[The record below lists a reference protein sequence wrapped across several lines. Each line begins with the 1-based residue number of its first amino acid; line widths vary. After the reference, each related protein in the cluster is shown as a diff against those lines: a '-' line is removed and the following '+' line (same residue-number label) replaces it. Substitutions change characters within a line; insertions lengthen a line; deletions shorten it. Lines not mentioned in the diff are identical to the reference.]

1 MNIRQALIFTVLITF
16 VVSLICISFFP
27 SIQSFMQYNTM
38 WNGLRHSLNALDA
51 HTVDTSIGLPQI
63 DSNDTLVCIPYLP
76 YGDLQLARLKN
87 FVNNGGTLMVMDDFG
102 FGNDILAYLGIESRF
117 SGAPLLDPLYCYKNQ
132 WLPEITDFSP
142 AVSRN
147 VKEIVLNHATALL
160 NIDNSRV
167 IAWSSSSSYLDRN
180 ENGSYD
186 QGEPKG
192 PLPVAAKI
200 PLGTGTI
207 ILVSDP
213 SILLNSML
221 IKDDNLSFIK
231 SLTGVD
237 TGSSILIDTSH
248 LTQDPMN
255 IVKTKLMDI
264 KEVLAQP
271 YALISI
277 LCLLF
282 VIASIYFLK
291 IGGSL
296 GREL

>member
-1 MNIRQALIFTVLITF
+1 MKIWHALFITVIIT
-16 VVSLICISFFP
+16 VIVSLLCVSFFP
-27 SIQSFMQYNTM
+27 SVQAFVQYNTT
-38 WNGLRHSLNALDA
+38 WDGIRYSLNNLDA
-51 HTVDTSIGLPQI
+51 TAVNFSQNNVPTGADKVLIC
-63 DSNDTLVCIPYLP
+63 VPYLP
-76 YGDLQLARLKN
+76 YGDDDLARLKTFAN
-87 FVNNGGTLMVMDDFG
+87 DGGTLMVMDDFG
-102 FGNDILAYLGIESRF
+102 YGNTILAYLNLNCRF
-117 SGAPLLDPLYCYKNQ
+117 AGVPLLDPLYCYKNQ
-132 WLPEITDFSP
+132 WFPEITDFRY
-142 AVSRN
+142 AVSKDIK
-147 VKEIVLNHATALL
+147 VVVLNHATALL
-160 NIDNSRV
+160 NSGNSQV
-167 IAWSSSSSYLDRN
+167 IAWSSTSSYLDQ
-180 ENGSYD
+180 NGNGAFD
-186 QGEPKG
+186 NGDLQG

-200 PLGTGTI
+200 PLGTGSV

>member
-1 MNIRQALIFTVLITF
+1 
-16 VVSLICISFFP
+16 
-27 SIQSFMQYNTM
+27 MQYNTT
-38 WNGLRHSLNALDA
+38 WDGIRYSLNNLDA
-51 HTVDTSIGLPQI
+51 TAVNFSQNNVPTGADKVLIC
-63 DSNDTLVCIPYLP
+63 VPYLP
-76 YGDLQLARLKN
+76 YGDDDLARLKTFAN
-87 FVNNGGTLMVMDDFG
+87 DGGTLMVMDDFG
-102 FGNDILAYLGIESRF
+102 YGNTILAYLNLNCRF
-117 SGAPLLDPLYCYKNQ
+117 AGVPLLDPLYCYKNQ
-132 WLPEITDFSP
+132 WFPEITDFRY
-142 AVSRN
+142 AVSKDIK
-147 VKEIVLNHATALL
+147 VVVLNHATALL
-160 NIDNSRV
+160 NSGNSQV
-167 IAWSSSSSYLDRN
+167 IAWSSTSSYLDQ
-180 ENGSYD
+180 NGNGAFD
-186 QGEPKG
+186 NGDLQG

-200 PLGTGTI
+200 PLGTGSV

>member
-1 MNIRQALIFTVLITF
+1 MKIWHALFITVIIT
-16 VVSLICISFFP
+16 VIVSLLCVSFFP
-27 SIQSFMQYNTM
+27 SVQAFVQYNTT
-38 WNGLRHSLNALDA
+38 WDGIRYSLNNLDA
-51 HTVDTSIGLPQI
+51 TAVNFSQNNVPTGADKVLIC
-63 DSNDTLVCIPYLP
+63 VPYLP
-76 YGDLQLARLKN
+76 YGDDDLARLKTFAN
-87 FVNNGGTLMVMDDFG
+87 DGGTLMVMDDFG
-102 FGNDILAYLGIESRF
+102 YGNTILAYLNLNCRF
-117 SGAPLLDPLYCYKNQ
+117 AGVPLLDPLYCYKNQ
-132 WLPEITDFSP
+132 WFPEITDFRS
-142 AVSRN
+142 AVSKDIK
-147 VKEIVLNHATALL
+147 VVVLNHATALL
-160 NIDNSRV
+160 NSGNSQV
-167 IAWSSSSSYLDRN
+167 IAWSSTSSYLDQ
-180 ENGSYD
+180 NGNGAFD
-186 QGEPKG
+186 NGDLQG

-200 PLGTGTI
+200 PLGTGSV

-296 GREL
+296 GRVL

>member
-1 MNIRQALIFTVLITF
+1 
-16 VVSLICISFFP
+16 
-27 SIQSFMQYNTM
+27 
-38 WNGLRHSLNALDA
+38 
-51 HTVDTSIGLPQI
+51 
-63 DSNDTLVCIPYLP
+63 
-76 YGDLQLARLKN
+76 
-87 FVNNGGTLMVMDDFG
+87 
-102 FGNDILAYLGIESRF
+102 
-117 SGAPLLDPLYCYKNQ
+117 
-132 WLPEITDFSP
+132 
-142 AVSRN
+142 
-147 VKEIVLNHATALL
+147 
-160 NIDNSRV
+160 
-167 IAWSSSSSYLDRN
+167 
-180 ENGSYD
+180 
-186 QGEPKG
+186 
-192 PLPVAAKI
+192 
-200 PLGTGTI
+200 LGTGSV

>member
-1 MNIRQALIFTVLITF
+1 MKIWHALFITVIIT
-16 VVSLICISFFP
+16 VIVSLLCVSFFP
-27 SIQSFMQYNTM
+27 SVQAFMQYNTT
-38 WNGLRHSLNALDA
+38 WDGIRYSLNNLDA
-51 HTVDTSIGLPQI
+51 TAVNFSQNNVPTGADKVLIC
-63 DSNDTLVCIPYLP
+63 VPYLP
-76 YGDLQLARLKN
+76 YGDDDLARLKTFAN
-87 FVNNGGTLMVMDDFG
+87 DGGTLMVMDDFG
-102 FGNDILAYLGIESRF
+102 YGNTILAYLNLNCRF
-117 SGAPLLDPLYCYKNQ
+117 AGVPLLDPLYCYKNQ
-132 WLPEITDFSP
+132 WFPEITDFRS
-142 AVSRN
+142 AVSKDIK
-147 VKEIVLNHATALL
+147 VVVLNHATALL
-160 NIDNSRV
+160 NSGNSQV
-167 IAWSSSSSYLDRN
+167 IAWSSTSSYLDQ
-180 ENGSYD
+180 NGNGAFD
-186 QGEPKG
+186 NGDLQG

-200 PLGTGTI
+200 PLGTGSV

>member
-1 MNIRQALIFTVLITF
+1 MKIWHALFITVIIT
-16 VVSLICISFFP
+16 VIVSLLCVSFFP
-27 SIQSFMQYNTM
+27 SVQAFVQYNTT
-38 WNGLRHSLNALDA
+38 WDGIRYSLNNLDA
-51 HTVDTSIGLPQI
+51 TAVNFSQNNVPTGADKVLIC
-63 DSNDTLVCIPYLP
+63 VPYLP
-76 YGDLQLARLKN
+76 YGDDDLARLKTFAN
-87 FVNNGGTLMVMDDFG
+87 DGGTLMVMDDFG
-102 FGNDILAYLGIESRF
+102 YGNTILAYLNLNCRF
-117 SGAPLLDPLYCYKNQ
+117 AGVPLLDPLYCYKNQ
-132 WLPEITDFSP
+132 WFPEITDFRS
-142 AVSRN
+142 AVSKDIK
-147 VKEIVLNHATALL
+147 VVVLNHATALL
-160 NIDNSRV
+160 NSGNSQV
-167 IAWSSSSSYLDRN
+167 IAWSSTSSYLDQ
-180 ENGSYD
+180 NGNGAFD
-186 QGEPKG
+186 NGDLQG

-200 PLGTGTI
+200 PLGTGSV

>member
-1 MNIRQALIFTVLITF
+1 MKIWHALFITVIIT
-16 VVSLICISFFP
+16 VIVSLLCVSFFP
-27 SIQSFMQYNTM
+27 SVQAFMQYNTT
-38 WNGLRHSLNALDA
+38 WDGIRYSLNNLDA
-51 HTVDTSIGLPQI
+51 TAVNFSQNNVPTGADKVLIC
-63 DSNDTLVCIPYLP
+63 VPYLP
-76 YGDLQLARLKN
+76 YGDDDLARLKTFAN
-87 FVNNGGTLMVMDDFG
+87 DGGTLMVMDDFG
-102 FGNDILAYLGIESRF
+102 YGNTILAYLNLNCRF
-117 SGAPLLDPLYCYKNQ
+117 AGVPLLDPLYCYKNQ
-132 WLPEITDFSP
+132 WFPEITDFRS
-142 AVSRN
+142 AVSKDIK
-147 VKEIVLNHATALL
+147 VVVLNHATALL
-160 NIDNSRV
+160 NSGNSQV
-167 IAWSSSSSYLDRN
+167 IAWSSTSSYLDQ
-180 ENGSYD
+180 NGNGAFD
-186 QGEPKG
+186 NGDLQG

-200 PLGTGTI
+200 PLGTGSV

-291 IGGSL
+291 IGGPL